1 MNEIIIGQVR
11 FVLVTL
17 CVGMLLMLGY
27 DILRF
32 MRWIIPHHKAV
43 IVLEDIIYWTLVAI
57 PTYAVFYIYNNGE
70 IRWYG
75 ALAVFL
81 GGILYENGISRV
93 VRKLGRTYLEKPK
106 RKITNII
113 VKIISCLNVKKMYKK
128 LDEKLYNLPV
138 KKRKK

>member
-1 MNEIIIGQVR
+1 MSEIIMGQVR

-17 CVGMLLMLGY
+17 CLGMLLMLGY

-32 MRWIIPHHKAV
+32 LRWIIPHHKAV
-43 IVLEDIIYWTLVAI
+43 VVLEDILYWTLVAV
-57 PTYAVFYIYNNGE
+57 PAYTVFYIYNNGE

-93 VRKLGRTYLEKPK
+93 VRSVGRKYLEKPK
-106 RKITNII
+106 RKISIFV
-113 VKIISCLNVKKMYKK
+113 VKVIRFFDIRKMYKK
-128 LDEKLYNLPV
+128 VDEKLYNLPL